1 MVQKWHESNMEF
13 VNINSFQDCEVHFFT
28 SRPGRWV
35 RSGCTS
41 VTPFTNKNFIF
52 LSTLLL
58 FFFSEKG
65 CIKFK
70 TWLKNNQTKQCIQN
84 EISKIEHMIFLTSL
98 QKKKTK
104 EDKKAMI
111 IYKADSWAVNHSQ
124 TTPPLFIHW
133 LKPKFKNKT

>member
-1 MVQKWHESNMEF
+1 MKGGWSF
-13 VNINSFQDCEVHFFT
+13 VNTNSFQDCEVQLFT

-35 RSGCTS
+35 RRGCTS
-41 VTPFTNKNFIF
+41 VTPFTNKNSDFYRLYF
-52 LSTLLL
+52 H

-70 TWLKNNQTKQCIQN
+70 TWLKNNETKQCIQN

-98 QKKKTK
+98 QKKKK

-111 IYKADSWAVNHSQ
+111 IYKADSWAVSHSQ